1 MNKTK
6 IGIFLSLLLLIGLTS
21 CGEQKSNNKLV
32 LNEILIDNQSNF
44 QDDYGLHS
52 AWIEIFNKSFGSAD
66 LAACLLKVSS
76 QPGDT
81 VTYFIPEKI

>member
-21 CGEQKSNNKLV
+21 CGEKKSNSKLV
-32 LNEILIDNQSNF
+32 LNEVLIDNQSNF

-52 AWIEIFNKSFGSAD
+52 VRLNTCRHRRKCGLTPHAD
-66 LAACLLKVSS
+66 WRKPVASS
-76 QPGDT
+76 GGARR
-81 VTYFIPEKI
+81 

>member
-32 LNEILIDNQSNF
+32 LNAIRIIFKMTTDCTAH
-44 QDDYGLHS
+44 GLKYSINHS
-52 AWIEIFNKSFGSAD
+52 VAPTWQ
-66 LAACLLKVSS
+66 LAC
-76 QPGDT
+76 
-81 VTYFIPEKI
+81 

>member
-32 LNEILIDNQSNF
+32 LKRNPDRQS
-44 QDDYGLHS
+44 
-52 AWIEIFNKSFGSAD
+52 E
-66 LAACLLKVSS
+66 
-76 QPGDT
+76 
-81 VTYFIPEKI
+81 

>member
-21 CGEQKSNNKLV
+21 CGEQKSNNKLL
-32 LNEILIDNQSNF
+32 LNEVLIDNQNNF

-52 AWIEIFNKSFGSAD
+52 AWTVSYTHLDVYKRQKLYIFFI
-66 LAACLLKVSS
+66 LLFFRKLN
-76 QPGDT
+76 
-81 VTYFIPEKI
+81 

>member
-32 LNEILIDNQSNF
+32 LNEILIDNQNNF

-52 AWIEIFNKSFGSAD
+52 AGLKYSINHSVAPTWQ
-66 LAACLLKVSS
+66 LAC
-76 QPGDT
+76 
-81 VTYFIPEKI
+81 

>member
-32 LNEILIDNQSNF
+32 LNEILINNQSNF

-52 AWIEIFNKSFGSAD
+52 AWIEI
-66 LAACLLKVSS
+66 AANRAIQLLILSRKVIYL
-76 QPGDT
+76 P
-81 VTYFIPEKI
+81 

>member
-32 LNEILIDNQSNF
+32 LNEILIDNQNNF
-44 QDDYGLHS
+44 QD
-52 AWIEIFNKSFGSAD
+52 EIGRAH
-66 LAACLLKVSS
+66 V
-76 QPGDT
+76 
-81 VTYFIPEKI
+81 

>member
-21 CGEQKSNNKLV
+21 CGEKKSNSKLV
-32 LNEILIDNQSNF
+32 LNEVLIDNQSNF

-52 AWIEIFNKSFGSAD
+52 AWIEIFNKSFGS
-66 LAACLLKVSS
+66 LLTESE
-76 QPGDT
+76 QPTGR
-81 VTYFIPEKI
+81 YSYLLYSER

>member
-32 LNEILIDNQSNF
+32 LNEILINNQSNF
-44 QDDYGLHS
+44 QDDYGLKYSINHS
-52 AWIEIFNKSFGSAD
+52 VAPTWQ
-66 LAACLLKVSS
+66 LAC
-76 QPGDT
+76 
-81 VTYFIPEKI
+81 

>member
-32 LNEILIDNQSNF
+32 LNEILIDNQNNF
-44 QDDYGLHS
+44 
-52 AWIEIFNKSFGSAD
+52 
-66 LAACLLKVSS
+66 CLLYTSPS
-76 QPGDT
+76 PRD
-81 VTYFIPEKI
+81 

>member
-32 LNEILIDNQSNF
+32 LNEILIIVFLFPTVNQP
-44 QDDYGLHS
+44 L
-52 AWIEIFNKSFGSAD
+52 IRKKSM
-66 LAACLLKVSS
+66 
-76 QPGDT
+76 
-81 VTYFIPEKI
+81 